1 MLLVFPGAPAWL
13 AEANLLSV
21 KESPVIVAQFEML
34 SSIKSQTVEIRDV
47 QVVEGHPRMLTIEPL
62 IEQR

>member
-1 MLLVFPGAPAWL
+1 MSCPHAACFSGARAGL

-21 KESPVIVAQFEML
+21 KESRAVVAKFEIL

-47 QVVEGHPRMLTIEPL
+47 QVVEGHPRM
-62 IEQR
+62 